1 MRQRIKRVMPKI
13 LDSPIQSF
21 FLILS
26 PSTLIKQA
34 IIRMAEAQTSCIIV
48 VEDQE
53 MIGIVTERDV
63 VKITTNNLLD
73 SNSTLGEMMTKN
85 VITRKVSETKDIF
98 ALSRFLRR
106 NKIRHLPV
114 LGENNQIEGVVTPQS
129 IRNVLK
135 PEYLLRYIRVKE
147 VITKKVIHGLI
158 DDSILI
164 ISQKMASQ
172 NVSCVVIINPQ
183 NFFPIGIITERDIVQ
198 FYSLGLDFAQV
209 SAQTVMSTPLFTVQ
223 PQNSLWNVHKLMEQV
238 KIRRLVVTQATGKLM
253 GIVTQTQLLKMLD
266 PTEMYQVMQQMQEII
281 DRQTNQLQQLNQEL
295 QIKNTELAH
304 LSTVDEL
311 TQIVN
316 RRQLNKF
323 LDYEWQRLLN
333 LRKPLS
339 VIMCDVDNFK
349 AYNDVYGHL
358 AGDQCLIK
366 IAQTLRA
373 VTRQSSDLVARYGGE
388 EFTIVLPNTC
398 LNGAE
403 RVAKTNLLKME
414 FS

>member
-1 MRQRIKRVMPKI
+1 
-13 LDSPIQSF
+13 
-21 FLILS
+21 
-26 PSTLIKQA
+26 
-34 IIRMAEAQTSCIIV
+34 
-48 VEDQE
+48 
-53 MIGIVTERDV
+53 
-63 VKITTNNLLD
+63 
-73 SNSTLGEMMTKN
+73 
-85 VITRKVSETKDIF
+85 
-98 ALSRFLRR
+98 
-106 NKIRHLPV
+106 
-114 LGENNQIEGVVTPQS
+114 
-129 IRNVLK
+129 
-135 PEYLLRYIRVKE
+135 
-147 VITKKVIHGLI
+147 
-158 DDSILI
+158 
-164 ISQKMASQ
+164 
-172 NVSCVVIINPQ
+172 
-183 NFFPIGIITERDIVQ
+183 
-198 FYSLGLDFAQV
+198 
-209 SAQTVMSTPLFTVQ
+209 
-223 PQNSLWNVHKLMEQV
+223 
-238 KIRRLVVTQATGKLM
+238 
-253 GIVTQTQLLKMLD
+253 
-266 PTEMYQVMQQMQEII
+266 
-281 DRQTNQLQQLNQEL
+281 LQQLNQEL

-403 RVAKTNLLKME
+403 RVAKTILSQIQNLQIPNPSSPTANHITVSLGVATVNPDQSSSPEVLLEVADKLLYQSKQQGRNTYRLKLIE
-414 FS
+414 T